1 MTPAVKGLFDCV
13 VAGQDITTTEE
24 QGQLVTR
31 LHEAAGNLAKIIAR
45 ATSASSPADEMR
57 VIMREFRSGIEK
69 EEDVWREYRRDDLEE
84 RALARL
90 GRIGE

>member
-13 VAGQDITTTEE
+13 VANANITTTEQ
-24 QGQLVTR
+24 QGALVTR
-31 LHEAAGNLAKIIAR
+31 LHEAAGNLARIIAR
-45 ATSASSPADEMR
+45 ACNAESPASEMG
-57 VIMREFRSGIEK
+57 VIMREFRSGIER
-69 EEDVWREYRRDDLEE
+69 EEDTWREYRRDDLEE